1 MDVNSVN
8 KPAVQQALAPKRT
21 KESRPAPVRENKPH
35 ENEAAHKTAQA
46 QPIKPVVN
54 TQGQVTG
61 RRLNVTA

>member
-8 KPAVQQALAPKRT
+8 KPAVQPAPAPKRT
-21 KESRPAPVRENKPH
+21 AEAHPAPVRENKPH

-46 QPIKPVVN
+46 QQNKPVVN

-61 RRLNVTA
+61 RHLNVTA